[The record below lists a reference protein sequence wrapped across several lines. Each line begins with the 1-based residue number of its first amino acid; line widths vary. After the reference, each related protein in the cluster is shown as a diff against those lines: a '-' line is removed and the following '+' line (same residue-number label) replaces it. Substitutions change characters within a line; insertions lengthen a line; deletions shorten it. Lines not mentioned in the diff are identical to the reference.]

1 MQFRLTV
8 CSLMLSLVA
17 CSSAPPVADV
27 QPDSREELVILTAPQ
42 TFKLQPADRIEV
54 VLTRPDFWPKQQ
66 HYRAIISE
74 DGGIDLPRLG
84 KFSAADKTIRSLER
98 EILARFNGNG
108 RLRGSVRVIP
118 APISLDGF
126 FITPSI
132 HAFGQIMDDPNQV
145 AQLDRNEHAKWQ
157 WVSVDIETPINTNG
171 HIDIMTIQ
179 RNGARWTI
187 ARPAHPE
194 LVSERLTAN
203 IDKAVTTSPGLKIKL
218 KPVAA
223 IAMENVTR
231 QNNGARMLL
240 VMHARV
246 VNIPHIETLP
256 DREVRITAE
265 NDATAPMMQLFEKG
279 LTE

>member
-1 MQFRLTV
+1 
-8 CSLMLSLVA
+8 
-17 CSSAPPVADV
+17 
-27 QPDSREELVILTAPQ
+27 
-42 TFKLQPADRIEV
+42 
-54 VLTRPDFWPKQQ
+54 
-66 HYRAIISE
+66 
-74 DGGIDLPRLG
+74 
-84 KFSAADKTIRSLER
+84 
-98 EILARFNGNG
+98 
-108 RLRGSVRVIP
+108 
-118 APISLDGF
+118 
-126 FITPSI
+126 
-132 HAFGQIMDDPNQV
+132 
-145 AQLDRNEHAKWQ
+145 
-157 WVSVDIETPINTNG
+157 
-171 HIDIMTIQ
+171 MTIQ